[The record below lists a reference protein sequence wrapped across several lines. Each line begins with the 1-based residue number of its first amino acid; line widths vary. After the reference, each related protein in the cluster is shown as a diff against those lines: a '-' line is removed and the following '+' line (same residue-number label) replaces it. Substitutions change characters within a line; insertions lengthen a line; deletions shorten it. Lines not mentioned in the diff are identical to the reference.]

1 MSTMMID
8 FLRKLWYDYKEWR
21 YKRKVM
27 KYFGIK
33 PTKLYVSQADYDALQ
48 AAINSPPNPKVQE
61 QLQKL
66 FDRTSPWN
74 YQKKNIKSFIEQYV
88 TIRLMVLTLMD
99 KIIILVHQCLT
110 KSFLSS
116 ILKNKNNLP
125 NHD

>member
-74 YQKKNIKSFIEQYV
+74 
-88 TIRLMVLTLMD
+88 
-99 KIIILVHQCLT
+99 
-110 KSFLSS
+110 
-116 ILKNKNNLP
+116 
-125 NHD
+125 